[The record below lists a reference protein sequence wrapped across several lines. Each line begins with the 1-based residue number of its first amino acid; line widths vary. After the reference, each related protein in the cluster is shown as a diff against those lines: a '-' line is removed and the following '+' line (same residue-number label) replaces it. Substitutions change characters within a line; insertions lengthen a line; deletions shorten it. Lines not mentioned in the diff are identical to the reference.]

1 MIAVNDNLTIAEFKA
16 YAAPKPS
23 IAMVIEHGP
32 EIARYYLM
40 GSRTEGWG
48 LVRFGTYQF
57 ERHIPGR
64 FMAFPVAAA
73 PHPLCPA
80 HSYAPPAAHR
90 PPLRSQSR
98 PSHLQVVA

>member
-23 IAMVIEHGP
+23 IAMVIENDP

-40 GSRTEGWG
+40 GGEGWA
-48 LVRFGTYQF
+48 LVRFGAYQF
-57 ERHIPGR
+57 DRPVPRR

-80 HSYAPPAAHR
+80 HNYAPPAAHR
-90 PPLRSQSR
+90 PPLRSKLR

>member
-32 EIARYYLM
+32 EITRYYLM

-73 PHPLCPA
+73 PRVERRVMALEA
-80 HSYAPPAAHR
+80 VSMAKAPRRAVGPFC
-90 PPLRSQSR
+90 
-98 PSHLQVVA
+98 

>member
-23 IAMVIEHGP
+23 IAMVVEHDP

-40 GSRTEGWG
+40 GGNEGWG
-48 LVRFGTYQF
+48 LVRFGAYQF
-57 ERHIPGR
+57 DRRMPRR

-80 HSYAPPAAHR
+80 HSYTPPAAHR
-90 PPLRSQSR
+90 PPLRSKSR